1 MSTPPLRRTPRYI
14 PSRLRIRS
22 FLFFSC
28 GMISLQ
34 SHWTLSC
41 DHGRYIR
48 SMEVTQCDVQR
59 TATDQAI
66 NREPRHYCS
75 GEEPKLFR
83 SRGGEER
90 QHQPP
95 PPLASILARTYS
107 RHQRPALPRSCTG
120 SWKFWTT
127 ELFEQHRAMLQQLAE
142 SRCLWFGRTNQ
153 NHRDVAA
160 VGGWRCVVRR
170 VQLSAFPNFRC
181 TNRARR
187 SLMAVRS

>member
-1 MSTPPLRRTPRYI
+1 MSNQQQQMKQSTEHLDTTAAEKN
-14 PSRLRIRS
+14 PSS
-22 FLFFSC
+22 
-28 GMISLQ
+28 
-34 SHWTLSC
+34 
-41 DHGRYIR
+41 
-48 SMEVTQCDVQR
+48 
-59 TATDQAI
+59 
-66 NREPRHYCS
+66 S
-75 GEEPKLFR
+75 GVEEAKEG
-83 SRGGEER
+83 STN
-90 QHQPP
+90 P

-127 ELFEQHRAMLQQLAE
+127 ELFEQHRAMLQQLAK